1 MLVGRRLA
9 IGTLHSAADAAAGGA
24 GGVVLLAGEA
34 GMGKTALASGAAA
47 YAKDR
52 GATAVWGTCWEGDGA
67 PGFWPWI
74 QVVRALAPKEGEDA
88 APGGAG
94 KASEAMLAELTGAAE
109 ERGGVLGD
117 ESAIRFRIYDLAATY
132 LRDQAARRPLVVVL
146 DDLHWADLSS
156 LRLLVFLARQLHD
169 AAVLVIGTYRD
180 VEVAAT
186 DHPAR
191 PLLAELAGQAELI
204 QLTGLT
210 PAETGQLIEK
220 VCGERPQARLIEAV
234 HGRTAGNPFFA
245 QQIARLLAAQDVP
258 LDRALVTGVPPA
270 VGDVLARR
278 LARLPGEVVDLLAI
292 ASVAG
297 RRFPVATVATLAGAT
312 AETAVLL
319 LDRAVRAAVLEQDEP
334 GHLRFSH
341 DLFRDV
347 LYQGLPAARRPA
359 LHLEMAGLL
368 EQQAGPPAAEV
379 AYHRSM
385 AWPFGDRDRAV
396 AALTG
401 AAREATASTA
411 FDEAAA
417 YLLRA
422 VEIAGGAGA
431 VELATLCEY
440 GDALRRAGH
449 GDEAQAALTQ
459 AAARARAA
467 GDQQLFAR
475 AAFGAHRVTALT
487 ESPRSS
493 VIALLEEALAALGA
507 APAAGADPARWLL
520 SASLAREL
528 ADGPDGDLPRAVG
541 LARAAV
547 DGARPAVD
555 GARPAVGGT
564 WPGSAASVLAY
575 ALFALADVR
584 WEPGTAA
591 ERLSIAGELASAA
604 AAAGETELVLEAHLC
619 RLVALL
625 ELGEPSFTVELGTF
639 TRLAEQAAIPRYL
652 YLARSRQATAAS
664 LTGPLESVDELITAA
679 AAYGERI
686 SEPDTWGV
694 QASQLIGLAMVRHDW
709 TRLHGLAAARGQPLT
724 PPEFAWHERA
734 WMLIEAGDR
743 DGAAALVAASPA
755 IAAGYRWRHTAMLAG
770 VAELAAAVAD
780 HVRCAALYDQLL
792 PMADEFAV
800 VGGAVFTTGPVALQL
815 GLLAAALGRPED
827 AKAHLDEAVRRCDRL
842 GAALLATRARAERA
856 RVLAGHEHHAAEA
869 GNRAAEQGRTAGV
882 NVFRRDGDVWTVAF
896 HGRSVPLRD
905 AKGLRDLAVLLAAP
919 GQEVL
924 ATDLAAGASSQTA
937 AAVGALGADPVLDDR
952 ARAAYRTRL
961 ADLDDELATADAHH
975 DLERSARLAAER
987 DALIDE
993 LARATGLGGRRR
1005 RLGDTTE
1012 RARTTVTARIRDAI
1026 RRIEQAHPELGQHL
1040 RASIVTGTRCAYR
1053 PAETV
1058 WWAVSQS

>member
-1 MLVGRRLA
+1 
-9 IGTLHSAADAAAGGA
+9 
-24 GGVVLLAGEA
+24 
-34 GMGKTALASGAAA
+34 
-47 YAKDR
+47 
-52 GATAVWGTCWEGDGA
+52 VWGTCWEGDGA

-88 APGGAG
+88 TPAGAG
-94 KASEAMLAELTGAAE
+94 KASRASEAMLAELTGATE
-109 ERGGVLGD
+109 ERSGVLGD

-132 LRDQAARRPLVVVL
+132 LRNQAARRPLVVVL

-169 AAVLVIGTYRD
+169 AAVLIIGTYRD

-220 VCGERPQARLIEAV
+220 VCGERPQARLIQAV
-234 HGRTAGNPFFA
+234 HDRTAGNPFFA
-245 QQIARLLAAQDVP
+245 QQIARLLAAQGAP
-258 LDRALVTGVPPA
+258 LDRALVTGVPSA

-278 LARLPGEVVDLLAI
+278 LARLPGEVVDLLAT

-297 RRFPVATVATLAGAT
+297 RRFPVATVAALAGAP
-312 AETAVLL
+312 AETAIPL

-359 LHLEMAGLL
+359 LHLEMASLL
-368 EQQAGPPAAEV
+368 EQQSGPPAAET

-401 AAREATASTA
+401 AAREATARTA

-417 YLLRA
+417 HLRRA

-449 GDEAQAALTQ
+449 GDEAQTILTEAAV
-459 AAARARAA
+459 RARTA
-467 GDQQLFAR
+467 GDTALFAR
-475 AAFGAHRVTALT
+475 AAFGAHRVAAAT
-487 ESPRSS
+487 ESPRSA
-493 VIALLEEALAALGA
+493 VIALLEEALAALAA
-507 APAAGADPARWLL
+507 APAPAPQAAAGGDPARWLL

-528 ADGPDGDLPRAVG
+528 ADGPDADLPRAVG

-547 DGARPAVD
+547 DGARQA
-555 GARPAVGGT
+555 GAAG
-564 WPGSAASVLAY
+564 VLAY

-591 ERLSIAGELASAA
+591 ERLGIAGELAAAA
-604 AAAGETELVLEAHLC
+604 AAAGETELVLEGHLA

-625 ELGEPSFTVELGTF
+625 ELGDPGFTVELGVF

-664 LTGPLESVDELITAA
+664 LTGPLETADELITAA
-679 AAYGERI
+679 GAYGERI
-686 SEPDTWGV
+686 GEPDAWAV
-694 QASQLIGLAMVRHDW
+694 ESSQLVGLAYLRRDW
-709 TRLHGLAAARGQPLT
+709 TRVSNAAAARGQALT
-724 PPEFAWHERA
+724 PPPFAWHERA
-734 WMLIEAGDR
+734 WRLVEAGDR
-743 DGAAALVAASPA
+743 DGAAALVASAPTLP
-755 IAAGYRWRHTAMLAG
+755 AGYRWRHTAMLAG
-770 VAELAAAVAD
+770 NAELAAAVAD
-780 HVRCAALYDQLL
+780 RPRCAALYDQLR
-792 PMADEFAV
+792 PRAEEFAV
-800 VGGAVFTTGPVALQL
+800 VGAAVFTTGPVALQL
-815 GLLAAALGRPED
+815 GLLAAVLGRP
-827 AKAHLDEAVRRCDRL
+827 DEAVAHLEDAARRSERL
-842 GAALLATRARAERA
+842 GAALFTARARAERA
-856 RVLAGHEHHAAEA
+856 RIMAARGHDAAT
-869 GNRAAEQGRTAGV
+869 GQGTGTGG
-882 NVFRRDGDVWTVAF
+882 NVFRRDGDVWTLAF
-896 HGRSVPLRD
+896 GGRTTALKD

-919 GQEVL
+919 GREV
-924 ATDLAAGASSQTA
+924 AAADLAAGADGSQA
-937 AAVGALGADPVLDDR
+937 AAAISALGADPVLDDR

-961 ADLDDELATADAHH
+961 AGLDDELATADAHH

-1005 RLGDTTE
+1005 RLGDAAE

-1026 RRIEQAHPELGQHL
+1026 RRIEQAHPELGAHL
-1040 RASIVTGTRCAYR
+1040 RASIVTGAHCAYR
-1053 PAETV
+1053 PAETMR
-1058 WWAVSQS
+1058 WAVSQS